1 MKFIPILFESFEVAI
16 IIGLLVMTLLM
27 FGAVAHDLF
36 KIVRNREYGRKWKEE
51 K

>member
-1 MKFIPILFESFEVAI
+1 MGFIPILFESFEVAI

-27 FGAVAHDLF
+27 FGAVTYDLF
-36 KIVRNREYGRKWKEE
+36 KIVRNRKYGRKRKEE

>member
-1 MKFIPILFESFEVAI
+1 MGFIPILFESFEVAI

-27 FGAVAHDLF
+27 FGAVAYDLF
-36 KIVRNREYGRKWKEE
+36 KIVRNQKYGRKRKEE

>member
-1 MKFIPILFESFEVAI
+1 MGFIPILFESFEVAI

-27 FGAVAHDLF
+27 FGAVAYDLF
-36 KIVRNREYGRKWKEE
+36 KIVRNQKYGRKLKEE

>member
-1 MKFIPILFESFEVAI
+1 MGFIPILFESFEVAI

-27 FGAVAHDLF
+27 FGAIAYDLF
-36 KIVRNREYGRKWKEE
+36 KIARNRKYGRKRKEE

>member
-1 MKFIPILFESFEVAI
+1 MSSLTALVGILEVVL

-27 FGAVAHDLF
+27 FGAVAYDLF
-36 KIVRNREYGRKWKEE
+36 KIVRNRKYGRKWKEE